1 MCSKFVD
8 ICRVVVECVAFQFM
22 EVCDD
27 EVGNRVHEE
36 EKGSDETIILICETV
51 ITYVA
56 SVTYPE
62 SPRITSFSIC
72 FFEVIVVG
80 DRPAA
85 AADLPA

>member
-1 MCSKFVD
+1 MTKLGT
-8 ICRVVVECVAFQFM
+8 ECMKKKQW
-22 EVCDD
+22 
-27 EVGNRVHEE
+27 VHQ
-36 EKGSDETIILICETV
+36 KLTHLGSDETIILICETV